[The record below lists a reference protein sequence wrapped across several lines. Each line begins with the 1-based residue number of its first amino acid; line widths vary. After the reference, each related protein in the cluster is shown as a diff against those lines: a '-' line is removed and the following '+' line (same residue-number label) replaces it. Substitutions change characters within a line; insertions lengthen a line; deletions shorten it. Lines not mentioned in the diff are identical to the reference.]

1 MLSTTILTGLLGAS
15 FALAAPLLPRVTID
29 KAATA
34 EAQQRDDTATR
45 AITASEIKTS
55 DGRCLSVD
63 PEGGDFRQNLIPIQ
77 ALPCSGNDN
86 QKWDFI
92 TAGKHNNQPGNA
104 LIVNSQ
110 TNGCLNF
117 DPRRAAGNQ
126 VILFSCGGRADG
138 EGETTDSQL
147 FPFTGNPTALVLT
160 PKNSQGKVCF
170 TVKGDLL
177 DQSACDAKAP
187 SQDQLFNIGDANGA
201 AQGGEKTDPQPPAD
215 SDSESTCP
223 PPTTATVTVTVSAT
237 GTDETTSA
245 AQATDDAF
253 TTSSTQA
260 AASAT
265 QATQGT
271 GSTTISAS
279 KPTGTAKLDQKA
291 TEEAQRRDDTA
302 TRAFTSVQVKTSGGQ
317 CLNVDPLAG
326 DFRQNLIP
334 VTVGACDGSAGQ
346 KFDVITEGKHNN
358 VDGTALIVSSLTNGC
373 LNFDDR
379 RAPGNQ
385 VLLFSCGGRADGD
398 GQVTDSQ
405 LFKFD
410 GGNTASIA
418 LSPQNA
424 KTSCMINKNGLLD
437 ITQCDNT
444 QDQLFSFVA

>member
-201 AQGGEKTDPQPPAD
+201 AQG
-215 SDSESTCP
+215 
-223 PPTTATVTVTVSAT
+223 